1 MNESPT
7 NKGQSGAP
15 AAKPGSATP
24 SGAGPPAARG
34 EPRGEA
40 RGARK
45 MPPVEQLRGRQ
56 LGRILIKMGKL
67 RRQEVQ
73 QALDI
78 QKERRGPL
86 GKILVELGHINEEDL
101 QVALAAQCGME
112 MVDLAKL
119 DASPEAIAM
128 LTAQMANTYQVVP
141 FEYNKERHE
150 LSVALGSPDNF
161 LATDDLKT
169 LLGCNIKAF
178 LCGQKQ
184 LQTALERFYPEGEQ
198 ESITGLINEL
208 SDDADLAAFQDRGDS
223 IDLAE
228 LKEMAELN
236 PVKKLLNLVLLQAIK
251 DKASDIHFEPFETDF
266 KIRYRVDGALYEMS
280 PPPRRLALP
289 IISRIKVMSGLN
301 IAERRVPQDG
311 RIALTVAGHQ
321 VDLRVSCLP
330 TAHGESV
337 VLRVLDRSAVSLDLE
352 NVGLPEDV
360 YEILTMDIEKP
371 NGIIVVT
378 GPTGSGK
385 TTTLYSC
392 LRRINTIDTKLLTA
406 EEPVEYDMDGI
417 VQVQINPSAGNTFI
431 RVLRAFLRQDP
442 DIIMIGEIRDL
453 ETAEIAVQASLTG
466 HLVFSTLHTN
476 DAAGA
481 VTRLVDMNVAPYL
494 IASTL
499 QAVLAQRLVRT
510 ICLNCKEAYVADD
523 ETLER
528 LNLKRADVGDRSF
541 YYGRGCSKCNGTG
554 YKGRKGVFEY
564 LRVSDPIRDLINER
578 RPTLFIR
585 ERARELGMRTMREDA
600 IRNVLDGYTTVDEI
614 LRYT

>member
-1 MNESPT
+1 MAETLTPI
-7 NKGQSGAP
+7 AP
-15 AAKPGSATP
+15 AYDPLLDLVVSNGIID
-24 SGAGPPAARG
+24 
-34 EPRGEA
+34 
-40 RGARK
+40 
-45 MPPVEQLRGRQ
+45 Q
-56 LGRILIKMGKL
+56 
-67 RRQEVQ
+67 Q
-73 QALDI
+73 QADELRDEHTNTGQPI
-78 QKERRGPL
+78 RKL
-86 GKILVELGHINEEDL
+86 LVDNGFLSEEDL
-101 QVALAAQCGME
+101 LGMMAAYQGCE
-112 MVDLAKL
+112 VIDLAVMSL
-119 DASPEAIAM
+119 DTDVLQS
-128 LTAQMANTYQVVP
+128 VP
-141 FEYNKERHE
+141 A
-150 LSVALGSPDNF
+150 SVARMYNVLPVYSTAGTIT
-161 LATDDLKT
+161 LATCDLIDPHVMDELMFVLTKDVQFVMARENDVRT
-169 LLGCNIKAF
+169 RVVEYYGDESATVSDMLNSLESD
-178 LCGQKQ
+178 L
-184 LQTALERFYPEGEQ
+184 ALDQ
-198 ESITGLINEL
+198 SLNV
-208 SDDADLAAFQDRGDS
+208 DDADDKSLESAAS
-223 IDLAE
+223 A
-228 LKEMAELN
+228 A
-236 PVKKLLNLVLLQAIK
+236 PVIRFVNLVLYQAVT
-251 DKASDIHFEPFETDF
+251 DRASDIHFEPFETDF

-311 RIALTVAGHQ
+311 RIALTVAGHS

-337 VLRVLDRSAVSLDLE
+337 VLRVLDRSVVSLDLE

-360 YEILTMDIEKP
+360 YDELTMDIEKP
-371 NGIIVVT
+371 NGIIIVT

-392 LRRINTIDTKLLTA
+392 LRRINTIDQKLLTA

-417 VQVQINPSAGNTFI
+417 VQVQINPSAGNTFPK
-431 RVLRAFLRQDP
+431 VLRAFLRQDP
-442 DIIMIGEIRDL
+442 DIMMIGEIRDL

-476 DAAGA
+476 DASGA

-499 QAVLAQRLVRT
+499 EAVLGQRLVRT
-510 ICLNCKEAYVADD
+510 ICLNCKEPYAPDD
-523 ETLER
+523 ETLAR
-528 LNLKRADVGDRSF
+528 LNLKRSDAGDRSF

-564 LRVSDPIRDLINER
+564 LRVTDPIRELINER

-600 IRNVLDGYTTVDEI
+600 IRNVLDGYTTVDEV